1 MEYCNQC
8 GKSVDST
15 ANFCPSCGIKLDSS
29 LCNNNIDKT
38 FKVDLTNK
46 TTEKL
51 IDNIGSGISSSV
63 TKLKGTANTTKSILW
78 PTIKF
83 IIGGATIFGVIGII
97 GVGVYDISESY
108 KQRTAIKDARKYNK
122 EWAVYGSADPASNKT
137 IGRYA
142 SITSVDGKCE
152 IYVEKRINGDE
163 LTGLSCIGIKIISYQ
178 DIYVKFDTLEE
189 ATKMKIKSYRDSDD
203 VYIPS
208 KQNRSSA
215 GLMFDDGYMTY
226 QDFIRGLI
234 TESAMAIYIPSEKGF
249 WVKFVLKGSTEA
261 INQLGKEI

>member
-1 MEYCNQC
+1 LSAKLNSASYLYEEIMEYCNQC

-46 TTEKL
+46 TT
-51 IDNIGSGISSSV
+51 
-63 TKLKGTANTTKSILW
+63 
-78 PTIKF
+78 KF

-215 GLMFDDGYMTY
+215 GLMFDDGYMIY